1 MRKKRKSGDG
11 GFNVWRSYSDVMA
24 GVLLLFILIMS
35 LTLFQA
41 QKSYDESIQERDE
54 KLALQAEYTADLL
67 AKQNGIS
74 VHMDQTKEIYVWSD
88 EFKIEE
94 VLMNYFSNAVNHCEK
109 EKVIEVKIEEM
120 DGHARVSVFNTGM
133 PIPEDSLP
141 HLWEKFY
148 KVDKARTRE
157 YGGSGIGLSIVKAI
171 MESMN
176 QEYGVQNFDNGVEF
190 WFTLDRK

>member
-67 AKQNGIS
+67 AKQN
-74 VHMDQTKEIYVWSD
+74 T
-88 EFKIEE
+88 IEE
-94 VLMNYFSNAVNHCEK
+94 QENTSEKITKKAK
-109 EKVIEVKIEEM
+109 EKKSRSFSDYGEDGDENIVYVKLIRRSVLISTT
-120 DGHARVSVFNTGM
+120 GIYRFRLHALSRERDRNRTCFHR
-133 PIPEDSLP
+133 SLIYQ
-141 HLWEKFY
+141 LLF
-148 KVDKARTRE
+148 RTC
-157 YGGSGIGLSIVKAI
+157 GKG
-171 MESMN
+171 
-176 QEYGVQNFDNGVEF
+176 QERQKSCQYYIF
-190 WFTLDRK
+190 